1 MYRVKTIFSDVYRHG
16 RRNLIAWFLLL
27 SVMSVVF
34 CGFFYQDYARKQCQ
48 KVSEKYQNLCYVSFR
63 DDLQYNPGYPHLSAL
78 DARLNGTSGKGGVP
92 DIFFDADAMAE
103 YNHPYPA
110 SRELFRALG
119 SSEYCENYEIA
130 YAENA
135 YGFAEDIP
143 PRMQEILNV
152 IYSSHEAEDVPSKIL
167 TEHIVAGGSLDAFC
181 RIAREITSGYL
192 YDFILLEGSDNPGPG
207 ECVITDF
214 SAEIYGKSIGDGL
227 VLTDITGKVLTELT
241 VTGIYGVYV
250 TDRYEFVDPQI
261 PRSGH
266 KLTGSDITGDY
277 TGAPDLG
284 TPFDRLGEDLGAK
297 SYSQDHYF
305 GEYFRIEN
313 AMIGLIHTDFD
324 TAYHLYGT
332 ADTDP
337 NFEER
342 HHFNNF
348 FAYYQLK
355 NTSDTA
361 AFESEMK
368 RIFPDFYREE
378 FTVYPFENSYD
389 TFRRIPQNLLQTA
402 DSLIMIAG
410 CLTVLLCLVVSL
422 ISVRENGRETG
433 ILLSLGISDRDI
445 ICKTACETA
454 LITLTAA
461 AAASLWGRLVHA
473 VLSDGYTYLEL
484 YGAEYTVTGTGVLF
498 AAGAVIGSFLTT
510 ALFTMLYIRIHT
522 PIKLMR
528 QD

>member
-1 MYRVKTIFSDVYRHG
+1 MYRLKIIVSDLYRHG

-27 SVMSVVF
+27 SVLSVVF
-34 CGFFYQDYARKQCQ
+34 CGFFYRDYAGEQCRK
-48 KVSEKYQNLCYVSFR
+48 VAEKYKDLWYVSFR
-63 DDLQYNPGYPHLSAL
+63 DELQYNPGYPHLSAL

-92 DIFFDADAMAE
+92 DIFFDADAMAG

-119 SSEYCENYEIA
+119 ESEYCADYEIV

-135 YGFAEDIP
+135 YGFAEDLP

-152 IYSSHEAEDVPSKIL
+152 IYASHEADEVPSKIL
-167 TEHIVAGGSLDAFC
+167 TEHIVAGGSPDAFC

-192 YDFILLEGSDNPGPG
+192 YDFILLEGSGNPGPG
-207 ECVITDF
+207 ECAITDF
-214 SAEIYGKSIGDGL
+214 YAEIYGKSIGDRL
-227 VLTDITGKVLTELT
+227 VLSDITGEVLTELT
-241 VTGIYGVYV
+241 VTGIYGVYM
-250 TDRYEFVDPQI
+250 TDRYESVDPQI

-284 TPFDRLGEDLGAK
+284 TPFDRLGEDLRAK
-297 SYSQDHYF
+297 SYSQEHYF
-305 GEYFRIEN
+305 GEYFRVEN
-313 AMIGLIHTDFD
+313 AMLGLIHTDFD

-332 ADTDP
+332 AYTDP
-337 NFEER
+337 DFEER

-348 FAYYQLK
+348 FAYYRLK
-355 NTSDTA
+355 KETDPA
-361 AFESEMK
+361 AFEAEMK
-368 RIFPDFYREE
+368 RIFPDCFGEE
-378 FTVYPFENSYD
+378 FTVYPFDNSYT
-389 TFRRIPQNLLQTA
+389 TFLRIPQNLLKTA

-410 CLTVLLCLVVSL
+410 SLTFLLCMVVGL

-433 ILLSLGISDRDI
+433 ILLSLGIPDTDI
-445 ICKTACETA
+445 VFKAACETA
-454 LITLTAA
+454 QITLTAA
-461 AAASLWGRLVHA
+461 VPSSLCGRLVHA

-484 YGAEYTVTGTGVLF
+484 YGAEYAVTGTGVLL

>member
-1 MYRVKTIFSDVYRHG
+1 
-16 RRNLIAWFLLL
+16 
-27 SVMSVVF
+27 
-34 CGFFYQDYARKQCQ
+34 
-48 KVSEKYQNLCYVSFR
+48 
-63 DDLQYNPGYPHLSAL
+63 
-78 DARLNGTSGKGGVP
+78 
-92 DIFFDADAMAE
+92 
-103 YNHPYPA
+103 
-110 SRELFRALG
+110 
-119 SSEYCENYEIA
+119 
-130 YAENA
+130 
-135 YGFAEDIP
+135 
-143 PRMQEILNV
+143 
-152 IYSSHEAEDVPSKIL
+152 
-167 TEHIVAGGSLDAFC
+167 
-181 RIAREITSGYL
+181 
-192 YDFILLEGSDNPGPG
+192 
-207 ECVITDF
+207 
-214 SAEIYGKSIGDGL
+214 
-227 VLTDITGKVLTELT
+227 
-241 VTGIYGVYV
+241 
-250 TDRYEFVDPQI
+250 
-261 PRSGH
+261 
-266 KLTGSDITGDY
+266 
-277 TGAPDLG
+277 
-284 TPFDRLGEDLGAK
+284 
-297 SYSQDHYF
+297 
-305 GEYFRIEN
+305 
-313 AMIGLIHTDFD
+313 MIGLIHTDFD

-378 FTVYPFENSYD
+378 FTVYPFDNSYD

-445 ICKTACETA
+445 ICKTACETT
-454 LITLTAA
+454 LITLAAA
-461 AAASLWGRLVHA
+461 AAASLCGRLVHA